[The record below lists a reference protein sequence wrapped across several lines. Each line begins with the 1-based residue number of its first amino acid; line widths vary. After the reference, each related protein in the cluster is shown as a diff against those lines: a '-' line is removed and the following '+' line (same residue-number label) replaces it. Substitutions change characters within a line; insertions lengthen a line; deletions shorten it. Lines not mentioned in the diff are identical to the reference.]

1 MEESP
6 MVDGKTHGMVRG
18 YHEDGSKSSE
28 TPYVEGKRQGVMI
41 KYYEDGSKSSETP
54 YVDGNAN
61 GTEIK
66 YRRNGSKEMET
77 VYVKHRKQSEVW
89 YREDGSS
96 GRKCPTRD
104 MFCTA
109 LPFRTTRTGR

>member
-1 MEESP
+1 M
-6 MVDGKTHGMVRG
+6 
-18 YHEDGSKSSE
+18 SE
-28 TPYVEGKRQGVMI
+28 TPYLEGKRQGVMI

-77 VYVKHRKQSEVW
+77 VRKNI
-89 YREDGSS
+89 GSNLRYGTEKMDPS

-104 MFCTA
+104 MFSTA
-109 LPFRTTRTGR
+109 LPFRTTRTVR